1 MPLEP
6 TPEDAL
12 GAARTENVAFEVWVG
27 DAEQV
32 AGGLCA
38 EQVAGGLFD
47 AAPEAVP
54 YVVGLFLGAV
64 DGYVVGQ
71 PQCSA
76 LLPFL
81 FGGTSEFGLYHIM
94 GKLNSRRSALSA
106 LADKRSDEL
115 RQVHEDRR

>member
-27 DAEQV
+27 D
-32 AGGLCA
+32 A